1 MKQTAHSSSSG
12 LSGCA
17 MGCSEL
23 EEAQPAR
30 RASPEKSPAA
40 LESGTAGAWRG
51 GCANCNT
58 PVQAPGSNPTVP
70 GTNTEPH
77 RSYSSLVAAQ
87 TSACLSRMP
96 EFPGGQQTL
105 TGAALIA
112 GELLPVPAQPSPA
125 PCSHLI
131 LFPACVIYSAGDS
144 HPEGGWHWAAP
155 GPAVPGTQLPL
166 PWPGA
171 TVLVSH
177 PELFPDSGATTASE
191 RVQAPF
197 WAI

>member
-1 MKQTAHSSSSG
+1 
-12 LSGCA
+12 
-17 MGCSEL
+17 MGYSEL

-30 RASPEKSPAA
+30 RASPEESPAA
-40 LESGTAGAWRG
+40 LESLAQLELGGG

-70 GTNTEPH
+70 STNTEPH

-105 TGAALIA
+105 TAAALIA

-144 HPEGGWHWAAP
+144 HPEAGWHWAAT
-155 GPAVPGTQLPL
+155 GPRVPGTQIPL

-171 TVLVSH
+171 SVLVSH
-177 PELFPDSGATTASE
+177 PELLPDSRGTTASE
-191 RVQAPF
+191 GGWDPSQDLT
-197 WAI
+197 